1 MDKEV
6 ESRKQREH
14 HPLHPPPPPPS
25 ATPSRSLLRRN
36 WQRLPQ
42 RPLGFHSEKRD
53 TIIEKEDHCLG
64 LGKLWDL
71 GPKDMTGYNLA

>member
-36 WQRLPQ
+36 WQRL
-42 RPLGFHSEKRD
+42 LSFHSEKHD